1 MGNLVTTLN
10 TPAPSGGSAIYVPEA
25 DLRYFVGYEQSATAH
40 WIFDQGADGLT
51 DLVGEIDLIL
61 QDAAP
66 SYSANY
72 LSVPV
77 GDGDALQLPF
87 EDTANA
93 VDTLCMVFRTSHA
106 SLQMLM
112 GNLSRDAFGGSP
124 FIGAPPSTMFLTYRG
139 VADSVDT
146 DINIA
151 ASTWYFLS
159 IARDFS
165 GGTKRLRAFVGA
177 QPGFQ
182 MTSGG
187 TYAPSTDNQGVANT
201 SYTLLGPGSIDV
213 AEMIYFD
220 GRALSLADSAAVYAR
235 AKARQT
241 AKGNAV
247 V

>member
-10 TPAPSGGSAIYVPEA
+10 TPAPSTGSAIYVPEA
-25 DLRYFVGYEQSATAH
+25 DLRHFVGYEQSATAH

-66 SYSANY
+66 TYSPNY

-77 GDGDALQLPF
+77 VDGDALQLPF
-87 EDTANA
+87 DDTANA
-93 VDTLCMVFRTSHA
+93 VDTLCMVFRTSHPGV
-106 SLQMLM
+106 QMLM
-112 GNLSRDAFGGSP
+112 GNLSREAFGGSP
-124 FIGAPPSTMFLTYRG
+124 FLGVLPSKLFLTYRG

-146 DINIA
+146 NITIA
-151 ASTWYFLS
+151 AATWYFLS

-187 TYAPSTDNQGVANT
+187 TYLPSAENQGVANT
-201 SYTLLGPGSIDV
+201 SYTALNPGSIDV
-213 AEMIYFD
+213 AEMIYFG
-220 GRALSLADSAAVYAR
+220 GRALNLADSAAVYAR
-235 AKARQT
+235 AKARQI
-241 AKGNAV
+241 AKGNDV
-247 V
+247 E